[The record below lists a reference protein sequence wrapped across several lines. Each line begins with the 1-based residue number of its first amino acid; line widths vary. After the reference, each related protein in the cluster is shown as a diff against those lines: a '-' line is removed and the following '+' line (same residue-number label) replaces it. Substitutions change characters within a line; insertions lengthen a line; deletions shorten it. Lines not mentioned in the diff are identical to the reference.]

1 MGFNSVFKG
10 LIIVYIILYTV
21 CGCKIEWAY
30 HNYFKDVL
38 LIFLVHCPNPFGF
51 TMAVGSTQP
60 LTEMITKSI
69 FWGLKA
75 ASAQGWQP
83 GHLHVLIV

>member
-1 MGFNSVFKG
+1 M
-10 LIIVYIILYTV
+10 LYRIVYV
-21 CGCKIEWAY
+21 VAKIEWAY
-30 HNYFKDVL
+30 PNYLKDVL
-38 LIFLVHCPNPFGF
+38 LSFIFLWLNPFGF
-51 TMAVGSTQP
+51 TMALGSTQP
-60 LTEMITKSI
+60 LTEMIIKSI